1 METKA
6 KARIKKAKAPPRPSS
21 LVLENGRVAILA
33 PTADEADDTQIQIQV
48 VLPSGDVQKHIVDK
62 KVPVMDLFVQLAA
75 ANKISPSNHMISA
88 IDGAGK
94 SIEFRPNQTIES
106 LKTNKIFIEPKMSS
120 RDKERLKKQRLDS
133 TQQFELT
140 HRLIIGLPGD
150 KQMVLRV
157 SLQSKLADVFRSIC
171 DEKDLVPQ
179 FHEVRHPQTLET
191 LDMEKTLKY
200 YNITELVV
208 VNNGVTN
215 SGTSIKE
222 ETYDVT
228 SQSELPIIEQYVPP
242 PKMDAPSKKK
252 RGFFNFGRSKTKNG
266 SAKKKHGISA
276 PSSPAISHARH
287 SYQTPST
294 PVISAAQPQKPQ
306 AEVKPQP
313 KLMKTSSVEGALP
326 SKMQVKKK
334 DSSSG
339 KKKKS
344 APAPPNRQMKAKS
357 MSNLDDSEA
366 DEGIEEFYH
375 KDIHN
380 ASTLE
385 SSRVLPQPTEKA
397 ASVEVLTAE
406 STPALQAGV
415 RSSTG
420 SLRAGADALVNGGRG
435 HARQSSL
442 NSGSTTSDLHGSV
455 SPDRLSINS
464 ASPSTTS
471 RKKRRAPTPPQSAEK
486 QQQPSSPRPTL
497 PPPPLPEFNYD
508 KQQNTEHETIRPC
521 EFVAP
526 PPPQSPPPDDVPRVI
541 SPNMVSTGVE
551 VSDNNGRAPPSGS
564 EVGYSHVDEPPP
576 DYSDDD
582 DDDSDGI
589 EDGST
594 DETLRYPQTVAVETA
609 DIQIERQDRVDAAL
623 PAYLT
628 EVKVTKSRTKFDAV
642 DADDETNDEI
652 DEVNSAF
659 EDVIAEA
666 ENLLLNNDASRT
678 ASNISA
684 DTLEPDY
691 EPTTE
696 MGKFVKQ
703 MSFEMSSP
711 PSDRGQHETESD
723 DDEIHSH
730 YSDTGSLTIIKQV
743 DSRHGDINGNVEPPE
758 SAAMLRRK
766 SSVIIDDSIYD
777 TADLP
782 APPVTSGSFIEVGQ
796 TEFPPPPEFVTDGF
810 EMPADNDG
818 WIEIPGG
825 EDDDHDDETF
835 DADVRFRPVVAA
847 DEADVEIHEKNLKTT
862 RIRIDSQRLV
872 SVTPEPIPVGETPV
886 VADSSSSYDA
896 VDADIRL
903 EIEIS
908 AEASPG
914 NSPVVSTEVGSA
926 LLGKT
931 ADAAAD
937 EDDRRNPESE
947 VVQYFEEEVVYH
959 DTIPD
964 YLMPSYL
971 AAQQARARQESPAV
985 ETTPTPP
992 PTPPIVK
999 SESYST
1005 RTVVTEKPPV
1015 APPSMQSVKSELEE
1029 KLKSKLNSNRK
1040 VPAAPKPATTAAL
1053 EFRPRNESE
1062 TDIVMEDKSISQI
1075 NMPARRTE
1083 NYVASAAMKKSEDV
1097 ENVKLREKKSIAAD
1111 SVMVQKAPRV
1121 ASLEADDNVVL
1132 KETAKSASPLLVAKR
1147 NSGNTESA
1155 TVERN
1160 VHRTSSQTE
1169 GYRASTF
1176 ALEAPE
1182 AKDKQL
1188 KSQFS
1193 ELRDKFANLQK
1204 QFQSNQDFLLRRPAA
1219 ASGSVTA
1226 DAGTFKKPPLGRVI
1240 DTPPSERPPSFV
1252 PPPPPVAAAA
1262 PARQPA
1268 TTSVKLEPRE
1278 ELMLSIRGVGGRQ
1291 ALRPVSIGETR
1302 WSTLNYQYPSAMDK
1316 NGS

>member
-266 SAKKKHGISA
+266 SAKKKHSSIICFDHSNQGISA

-551 VSDNNGRAPPSGS
+551 VSDNN
-564 EVGYSHVDEPPP
+564 
-576 DYSDDD
+576 
-582 DDDSDGI
+582 
-589 EDGST
+589 
-594 DETLRYPQTVAVETA
+594 
-609 DIQIERQDRVDAAL
+609 
-623 PAYLT
+623 
-628 EVKVTKSRTKFDAV
+628 
-642 DADDETNDEI
+642 
-652 DEVNSAF
+652 
-659 EDVIAEA
+659 
-666 ENLLLNNDASRT
+666 
-678 ASNISA
+678 
-684 DTLEPDY
+684 DY

>member
-266 SAKKKHGISA
+266 SAKKKH
-276 PSSPAISHARH
+276 
-287 SYQTPST
+287 
-294 PVISAAQPQKPQ
+294 
-306 AEVKPQP
+306 
-313 KLMKTSSVEGALP
+313 
-326 SKMQVKKK
+326 
-334 DSSSG
+334 
-339 KKKKS
+339 
-344 APAPPNRQMKAKS
+344 MKAKS